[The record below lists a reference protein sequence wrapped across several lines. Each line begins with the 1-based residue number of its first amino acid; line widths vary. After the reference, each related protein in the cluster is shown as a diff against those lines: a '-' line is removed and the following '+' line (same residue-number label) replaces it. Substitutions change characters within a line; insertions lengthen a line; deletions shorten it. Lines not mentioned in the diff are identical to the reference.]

1 MGTRIRGVRVG
12 TAGALG
18 WEDHIKGQACLV
30 CKRNSLLPEPP
41 YALPPCCPEAEVIS
55 PSHTSSSAGPFKR
68 TTPASHRS
76 AGGAPVAPAGG
87 GACAASTAPAGR
99 RCRAPARSGVRAA
112 SRASAPSPARSDA
125 PAAGGEAATEAQHG
139 EFGRIIA
146 NKGAGKSTWIERFF
160 RVACGCARKGRRR
173 NERKAQRR
181 SLSCSDHSSGNGGL
195 PGLWVSRI
203 CIDDSGMA
211 LQTSRT
217 GEIAHGR
224 YHRGQT

>member
-1 MGTRIRGVRVG
+1 VGTRIRGVRVG

-125 PAAGGEAATEAQHG
+125 PARAVRLLRKRSTGNSGGSSPIRGRVSQHG
-139 EFGRIIA
+139 
-146 NKGAGKSTWIERFF
+146 SS
-160 RVACGCARKGRRR
+160 V
-173 NERKAQRR
+173 
-181 SLSCSDHSSGNGGL
+181 SSGL
-195 PGLWVSRI
+195 PAAVPERAEG
-203 CIDDSGMA
+203 A
-211 LQTSRT
+211 TSAKRS
-217 GEIAHGR
+217 AAA
-224 YHRGQT
+224 